1 MKANSPE
8 TERERESRE
17 RGKERKVSVECVYVC
32 TLEQSIAGKEE
43 SQLTIPLISVTFLV
57 GLASL

>member
-8 TERERESRE
+8 TEREQEREGRN
-17 RGKERKVSVECVYVC
+17 VSVECVYVR

-43 SQLTIPLISVTFLV
+43 SQLTIPLICVTFLV